1 MENQHEKYLE
11 TTLGDLLDKN
21 IDKLLSDESFRNSRI
36 DQHIKQ
42 VHYGFVYSLPP
53 LYIFSSGLQE
63 VC

>member
-21 IDKLLSDESFRNSRI
+21 IDKLLSDESFRNRI

-42 VHYGFVYSLPP
+42 VHYGLCLHLTSP
-53 LYIFSSGLQE
+53 LVFSSGLQE
-63 VC
+63 V